1 MDTLRHLF
9 LKHVAQT
16 STSPLALD
24 IARAEGIYLYD
35 TSGKRYADLISGI
48 GVSSYGHGNQHVIKA
63 IQDQA
68 GLFLHTMV
76 YGEYV
81 QKPQVLLAEKL
92 CSLLPPSLSSVY
104 FVNSGAEATEGAMK
118 LAKRA
123 TGRNKIIAMRNAYH
137 GSTQGA
143 LSLMSS
149 EYYTAAYR
157 PLLPQVDFM
166 DFNSETGLEKITSE
180 VAAVFVETIQGEAG
194 YIEADLQWL
203 VNLRKKCDQTGTLLV
218 LDEIQCGMGR
228 TGKMFAFEHYNI
240 VPDILLLAKALGAG
254 MPLGAFI
261 ASGQLM
267 KNLADNPV
275 LGHITTFGGHP
286 VCCAAALAGL
296 EFLEKENLVSAVT
309 NKENL
314 LREKLQNTPAKTI
327 SGKGL
332 MLGVDLGTEE
342 INRAAI
348 AECINRGVITDWFLH
363 CGHKMRIAPP
373 LTISDTEL
381 EECCNVIVEALDT
394 VTS

>member
-35 TSGKRYADLISGI
+35 ASGKRYADFISGI
-48 GVSSYGHGNQHVIKA
+48 GVSSYGHGNQHIIKA

-92 CSLLPPSLSSVY
+92 CSLLPSLLNSVY
-104 FVNSGAEATEGAMK
+104 FVNSGTEATEGAMK

-123 TGRNKIIAMRNAYH
+123 TGRSKIIAMRNAYH

-157 PLLPQVDFM
+157 PLLPQVDFI
-166 DFNSETGLEKITSE
+166 DFNSEAGLEKITSE

-194 YIEADLQWL
+194 YIEADPLWL

-228 TGKMFAFEHYNI
+228 TGTMFAFEQYNI

-286 VCCAAALAGL
+286 VCCAAALAGI
-296 EFLEKENLVSAVT
+296 EYLEKENLVSAVT

-314 LREKLQNTPAKTI
+314 LREKLQNTAVKTI
-327 SGKGL
+327 SGRGL
-332 MLGVDLGTEE
+332 MLGVGLGTEE